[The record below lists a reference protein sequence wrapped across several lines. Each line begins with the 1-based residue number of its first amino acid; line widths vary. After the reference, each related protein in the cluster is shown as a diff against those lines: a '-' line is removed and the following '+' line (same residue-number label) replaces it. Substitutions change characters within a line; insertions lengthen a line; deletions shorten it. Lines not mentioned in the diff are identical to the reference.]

1 MVQDFKTLQG
11 GIVASNEVEHSAT
24 AITVKCLNVMLRSF
38 DVIVLVHGFH
48 PFERK
53 THWKISLHV

>member
-1 MVQDFKTLQG
+1 MNVQDFKTLQG
-11 GIVASNEVEHSAT
+11 GTVANNEVEHSAT
-24 AITVKCLNVMLRSF
+24 GITVKWLNVVLRSF

-53 THWKISLHV
+53 TH

>member
-53 THWKISLHV
+53 TH